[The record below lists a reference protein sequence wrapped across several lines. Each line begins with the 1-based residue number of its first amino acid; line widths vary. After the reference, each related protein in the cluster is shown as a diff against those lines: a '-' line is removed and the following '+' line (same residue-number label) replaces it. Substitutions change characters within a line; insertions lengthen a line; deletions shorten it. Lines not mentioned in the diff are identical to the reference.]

1 MTLKVKRE
9 DIVEVISGAEKG
21 KKGKILKAFPS
32 EGKIIVEK
40 LHIQKKHLKPTKN
53 NPKGGIVEKERKVDV
68 SNIMLLCPKCNA
80 KTRVGFKTLE
90 DGDKV
95 RVCKK
100 CNEVID

>member
-1 MTLKVKRE
+1 MSLRVKRE

-21 KKGKILKAFPS
+21 KKGKILKSFPN

-40 LHIQKKHLKPTKN
+40 LHLQKKHLKPNKS
-53 NPKGGIVEKERKVDV
+53 NPKGGIVERERKVDV

-80 KTRVGFKTLE
+80 KTRIGYKILE